1 MRTSERVA
9 AGATDI
15 SDAHGFGSAVRVPC
29 GAYGPSLPRVMRRR
43 LALAALLALAAAV
56 PAAASAAPPTAPAT
70 GPRTASVLTDPA
82 AAGLTPCDLGA
93 GAPTRC
99 GRLAVPLDRADP
111 GSARISVGYAWIPA
125 TGRST
130 GTVLAME
137 GGPGYPST
145 GTAADFLTM
154 LGPLHADHDLLL
166 VDARGTGRSTPID
179 CRPLQTL
186 TPPAPRP
193 TLLAAAG
200 ACGDQLDHTWKDADG
215 TWQHGSQLF
224 TTAATVADV
233 TDVVAHLHLTGL
245 DLYGDSYGSY
255 FAQAFLARHGD
266 LLRSAPLDSTYETV
280 GLDPW
285 YRTSAVVAHRAFDA
299 TCRRSATCPPGSW
312 ERIGQLAARL
322 RTHPVSGLVPG
333 TDGTRRPTTVDVQAL
348 VNLVNDAGYD
358 AEVYRQLDPAVRAAL
373 AGDPLPVL
381 RLYAQDIGVDYS
393 DYAGPARAY
402 SDGLYLAVA
411 CSDYPQLFDLRA
423 PVAERKRQLAMA
435 IAGADPS
442 WFAPFTA
449 AEWTSVLDYTE
460 TYAGCLTWP
469 APIGPVE
476 PAVPA
481 GAPLDPAGV
490 PVLILTGEVDSLT
503 PDLGAHHVA
512 RQIGPAATV
521 LEAANNPH
529 LVALEDAQSTC
540 GAQAVRRFVR
550 TLTPPGPDCLA
561 GIAPLVLRAQF
572 PTTLGTTTP
581 AGVVSGT
588 ADTPTRRAASLAWQ
602 AVWDAAARYD
612 VVDGRTD
619 AGLRGGRVDYAR
631 NGSRLVLDHD
641 RLAGDASITGAV
653 DTAEGGTVTV
663 HADDGRTW
671 RVHVGPL
678 TADGTGTVRVGGAV
692 LRAVA

>member
-1 MRTSERVA
+1 MVDA
-9 AGATDI
+9 ADV
-15 SDAHGFGSAVRVPC
+15 SDVRASVSAVGVPG
-29 GAYGPSLPRVMRRR
+29 GAGGPSLPKVMPRR
-43 LALAALLALAAAV
+43 LALAAVLALAATV
-56 PAAASAAPPTAPAT
+56 PAAASAAPPTAPTT
-70 GPRTASVLTDPA
+70 GPRTASVLADLS
-82 AAGLTPCDLGA
+82 AAGLTTCHIGA

-99 GRLAVPLDRADP
+99 GRLAVPLDRTDP
-111 GSARISVGYAWIPA
+111 GSARITVGYAWIPA

-166 VDARGTGRSTPID
+166 VDARGTGRSTAID

-193 TLLAAAG
+193 ALLEAAG
-200 ACGDQLDHTWKDADG
+200 ACGDQLDHTWKRTDG

-233 TDVVAHLHLTGL
+233 AEVVDHLHLTGL

-266 LLRSAPLDSTYETV
+266 LLRSATLDSTYETV

-285 YRTSAVVAHRAFDA
+285 YRTSAVVAHRAFDE
-299 TCRRSATCPPGSW
+299 TCRRSPTCPPGSW
-312 ERIGQLAARL
+312 ERIGELASRL
-322 RTHPVSGLVPG
+322 RAHPVSGLVPG
-333 TDGTRRPTTVDVQAL
+333 TDGTRHPTTVDVQAL

-381 RLYAQDIGVDYS
+381 RLYAQDIGYDYS

-423 PVAERKRQLAMA
+423 PVAERKRQLATA

-469 APIGPVE
+469 APVGPVE
-476 PAVPA
+476 PPVPA

-490 PVLILTGEVDSLT
+490 PVLVLTGEVDSLT
-503 PDLGAHHVA
+503 PDLGARHVA
-512 RQIGPAATV
+512 RQIGRSATV

-550 TLTPPGPDCLA
+550 TLVAPGPACLA

-572 PTTLGTTTP
+572 PTTLGTSTP
-581 AGVVSGT
+581 AGVVSGS
-588 ADTPTRRAASLAWQ
+588 ADGPARRAASLAWQ

-631 NGSRLVLDHD
+631 NGSRVVLDHD
-641 RLAGDASITGAV
+641 RLAGDASVTGTV
-653 DTAEGGTVTV
+653 DTATGGTVTV
-663 HADDGRTW
+663 RADDGRTW
-671 RVHVGPL
+671 RVRVDPL
-678 TADGTGTVRVGGAV
+678 TADGIGTVRVGGAA